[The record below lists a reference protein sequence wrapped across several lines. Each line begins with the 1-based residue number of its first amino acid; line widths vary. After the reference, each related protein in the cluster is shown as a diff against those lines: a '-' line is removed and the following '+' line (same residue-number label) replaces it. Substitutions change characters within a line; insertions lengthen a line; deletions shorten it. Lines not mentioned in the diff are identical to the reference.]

1 MSAGSGSDDM
11 RELRRQRD
19 EAERQRDALRES
31 EGRWQDI
38 ARAEHLEVE
47 RLRKRLV
54 EWEGKEQAARNA
66 QAAEIGRRQKAE
78 AEVERLRDEK
88 SPEYT
93 DTRLMRALQ
102 EVERL
107 RVELTKEMNE
117 IAQLRA
123 ALAKEYD
130 QRIELMWERDAFKAA
145 LGKTVDHLR
154 FNTWCEDPNN
164 TRRIAAVNEARQVL
178 EGVNDA

>member
-38 ARAEHLEVE
+38 ARAEHL
-47 RLRKRLV
+47 
-54 EWEGKEQAARNA
+54 
-66 QAAEIGRRQKAE
+66 
-78 AEVERLRDEK
+78 
-88 SPEYT
+88 
-93 DTRLMRALQ
+93 